1 MPKTIVLRINII
13 LHSYVIYAI
22 FRFVFFS
29 NIAGE
34 EVFLYSYP
42 SIKYAICNE
51 KIDATQHQNEQHRK
65 FQYKKYNK
73 FK

>member
-34 EVFLYSYP
+34 EVFLYS
-42 SIKYAICNE
+42 
-51 KIDATQHQNEQHRK
+51 
-65 FQYKKYNK
+65 
-73 FK
+73 